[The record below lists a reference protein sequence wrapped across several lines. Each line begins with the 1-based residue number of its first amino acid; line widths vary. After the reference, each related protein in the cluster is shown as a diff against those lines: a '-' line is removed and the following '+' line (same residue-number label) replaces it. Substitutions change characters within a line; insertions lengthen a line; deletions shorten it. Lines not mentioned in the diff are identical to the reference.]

1 MQYRFNMTYDEG
13 DFIAF
18 MSAYIARSTGR
29 VSIKLLN
36 ILSRLAGALMVVG
49 GMANIVLSVY
59 STIRGGGA
67 TMSVLLPAIFIT
79 VVGIAIFYGKD
90 TRHSGR
96 MLWKNYDNK
105 GGAVSYLFSPNEIKS
120 HDRIS
125 DRKYQYSVIC
135 DIFEDDERYYLF
147 VSAKEGLI
155 LRKDSS
161 IPAEGFSDFIT
172 EKTGLKI
179 NKIKK

>member
-13 DFIAF
+13 DFVAF
-18 MSAYIARSTGR
+18 MTAYISRSTGR

-36 ILSRLAGALMVVG
+36 ILSRLAGALMVIG

-59 STIRGGGA
+59 SVVRGTA
-67 TMSVLLPAIFIT
+67 VPLSVWIPAIFIT
-79 VVGIAIFYGKD
+79 VIGLAIFYGKD
-90 TRHSGR
+90 TKHSGR

-105 GGAVSYLFSPNEIKS
+105 GGAVSYLFSPAEIKL

-125 DRKYQYSVIC
+125 DRKYQYPDILE
-135 DIFEDDERYYLF
+135 IFEDDARYYLF

-155 LRKDSS
+155 LRKDCAV
-161 IPAEGFSDFIT
+161 PAQGFGDFIT
-172 EKTGLKI
+172 EKTGKKI
-179 NKIKK
+179 NIIKK